1 MNIKQIKLQYAKQ
14 HIVIYYYIIYIL
26 LMFPE
31 FKLRVYCYAK
41 VTDVINVS
49 DMNVVNDEI
58 SRLLM
63 RSDGVNARF

>member
-1 MNIKQIKLQYAKQ
+1 MKDLRQFALET
-14 HIVIYYYIIYIL
+14 IL

-49 DMNVVNDEI
+49 RE
-58 SRLLM
+58 RYECCH
-63 RSDGVNARF
+63 